1 MIPPALHRRLARW
14 RRRACEAVG
23 SSRYSRPALDELD
36 RKLERHLDRDGG
48 YFVEAGANDGFT
60 QSNTYYFERCR
71 GWRGVLV
78 EGIPALAAEC
88 RRNRPAA
95 VVVEAAL
102 VSAAAPGQTVT
113 MHYSGLMSAVEN
125 ALGSTEATAEHIQ
138 RGLAVQSLAAT
149 YAVAVPARTLTEV
162 LAENCPGQE
171 IDLLSL
177 DVEGMEADVLR
188 GLDFARFAPRF
199 LCVETRNR
207 GELEPLLAVRY
218 RVVETLVDHGTRSD
232 LLWQRL

>member
-14 RRRACEAVG
+14 RRRACETIGV
-23 SSRYSRPALDELD
+23 SRYSRPALDQLD

-48 YFVEAGANDGFT
+48 FFVEAGANDGFT

-102 VSAAAPGQTVT
+102 MASATPGQTVT

-125 ALGSTEATAEHIQ
+125 ALGSAEATAEHIS

-149 YAVAVPARTLTEV
+149 YAVEVRARTLTEV
-162 LAENCPGQE
+162 LEENCPAQE

-177 DVEGMEADVLR
+177 DVEGMEAGVLR
-188 GLDFARFAPRF
+188 GLDLARFAPRY
-199 LCVETRNR
+199 LCVETRSR
-207 GELEPLLAVRY
+207 DEIQTILSARY
-218 RVVETLVDHGTRSD
+218 RVAEILVDHGSRAD